1 MGEKSNSESIE
12 IIQLDKEYV
21 EKLLNEQTAEIIKA
35 FNKVDKG
42 IYFLILFFSFFLH
55 GRGGTC
61 HSAGSSLTGRPR
73 VFFTYINSVTI

>member
-42 IYFLILFFSFFLH
+42 IYFLILL
-55 GRGGTC
+55 
-61 HSAGSSLTGRPR
+61 
-73 VFFTYINSVTI
+73 V